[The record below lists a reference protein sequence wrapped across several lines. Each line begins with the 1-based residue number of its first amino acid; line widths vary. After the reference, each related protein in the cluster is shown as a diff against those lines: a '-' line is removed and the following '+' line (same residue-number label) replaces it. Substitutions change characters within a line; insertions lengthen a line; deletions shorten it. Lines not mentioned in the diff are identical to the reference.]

1 MPINAVE
8 PTIPVANDVIMGEFK
23 AYANYGLPTQTL
35 LGATREG
42 CKIDIGRTI
51 KELAFDGAYGPTLD
65 SDGVPLVRYE
75 KLIGRITLNNLYLK
89 YFNRKVISDMETTDT
104 WESKDWAA
112 TGGTYAAE
120 TSIVNSG
127 NQSAKCSI
135 ASGQTA
141 HGIHAVFASTK
152 DLTVF
157 DNAETSVVGDYIGIA
172 IYITSAMKTI
182 LGTDSIQVRFHNDA
196 EETETNYLYYDIE
209 ATALTAN
216 VWTTLK
222 IAKSSFTAVAAGAW
236 TGITGIS
243 FQVPDETDDA
253 LEFYVD
259 SIDLIQN
266 QSDSAIVP
274 VNGSGFGYT
283 DETDYKEYTPDLEI
297 SDTDY
302 LENITLVGQRL
313 DGNKTKIVA
322 KNVLN
327 DGNISLALESKDEA
341 VHETQFTGHYKYGA
355 GLTCPIE
362 LYEYVS

>member
-1 MPINAVE
+1 MSINAVD

-35 LGATREG
+35 LGATRDG
-42 CKIDIGRTI
+42 CKVDIERTI

-75 KLIGRITLNNLYLK
+75 KLISRITLNNLYLK
-89 YFNRKVISDMETTDT
+89 YFNRKVIADMETTDT
-104 WESKDWAA
+104 WESNNWGGD
-112 TGGTYAAE
+112 GGTYAAE
-120 TSIVNSG
+120 STIINSG
-127 NQSAKCSI
+127 SQSAKCSI
-135 ASGQTA
+135 ATTQTG
-141 HGIHAVFASTK
+141 HGIHAVFASSK

-157 DNAETSVVGDYIGIA
+157 DNSETSDTADYIGIA
-172 IYITSAMKTI
+172 VYITSAMLTI
-182 LGTDSIQVRFHNDA
+182 LGTDSIQVRLHNDD
-196 EETETNYLYYDIE
+196 EGTETNYMWYDIE
-209 ATALTAN
+209 ASALTADQ
-216 VWTTLK
+216 WTTLK
-222 IAKSSFTAVAAGAW
+222 IAKSAFTQEGSGAF
-236 TGITGIS
+236 TGVTGIS
-243 FQVPDETDDA
+243 FEVPDETDDA

-259 SIDLIQN
+259 SVDLIQN
-266 QSDSAIVP
+266 QSDSAVVP

-297 SDTDY
+297 ADTDY
-302 LENITLVGQRL
+302 LENVTLVGQRL
-313 DGNKTKIVA
+313 DGKKVKIVA

-327 DGNISLALESKDEA
+327 DGNISLSLESKDEA

>member
-1 MPINAVE
+1 MPINAVD
-8 PTIPVANDVIMGEFK
+8 PIIPVANDVIMGVFK

-35 LGATREG
+35 LGATRDG
-42 CKIDIGRTI
+42 CKVDIERTI

-89 YFNRKVISDMETTDT
+89 YFNKKTISDCESTGT
-104 WESKDWAA
+104 WESNNWGLD
-112 TGGTYAAE
+112 GGTYAAE
-120 TSIVNSG
+120 TTIVNSG
-127 NQSAKCSI
+127 SQSAKCSI
-135 ASGQTA
+135 ATTQTG
-141 HGIHAVFASTK
+141 HGIHEVFSAVK

-157 DNAETSVVGDYIGIA
+157 DNGETSDNSDYIGVA
-172 IYITSAMKTI
+172 VYITTAMLAI
-182 LGTDSIQVRFHNDA
+182 LDSDSIQLRLHYDA
-196 EETETNYLYYDIE
+196 EDTETNYHWYDIE
-209 ATALTAN
+209 ASALTADQ
-216 VWTTLK
+216 WTNLK
-222 IAKSSFTAVAAGAW
+222 ILKSAFTLEGSGDW
-236 TGITGIS
+236 DDIYGIS
-243 FQVPDETDDA
+243 FEVPDETDNA

-259 SIDLIQN
+259 SIDLIQD

-302 LENITLVGQRL
+302 LENVTLVGQRL
-313 DGNKTKIVA
+313 DGNKVKIVA

-341 VHETQFTGHYKYGA
+341 VHETQFTGHYKYGS
-355 GLTCPIE
+355 GLVVPIE
-362 LYEYVS
+362 LYEYVA